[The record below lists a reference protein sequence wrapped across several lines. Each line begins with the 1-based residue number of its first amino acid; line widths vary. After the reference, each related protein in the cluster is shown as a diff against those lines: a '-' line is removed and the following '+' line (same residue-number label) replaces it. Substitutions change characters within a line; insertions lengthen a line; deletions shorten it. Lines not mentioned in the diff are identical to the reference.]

1 MHESGF
7 VSIVIVNWNANSQ
20 LADAIA
26 SIARHHRNLVS
37 SVIIVDNASTDDSL
51 NQAEA
56 LQNLP
61 FRPLII
67 RNSQNMGFG
76 KACNLGAQHAKSD
89 YLLFLNPDAVLYADT
104 LPIALAYMENPA
116 NAKVGICGVQL
127 LDDSGHVARS
137 CARFPTVLGLVA
149 HAVGLDRFIPRLGH
163 FMAEWGH
170 AHTRQVDHV
179 IGAFFL
185 VRRDLFDALQGFD
198 ERFFVYLEDLDFSR
212 RAHQAGWRSVYLVE
226 AQAFHAGGGTSNQ
239 IKARRLFYALRSRLL
254 YAFKHFSKLGAVAV
268 LLTTLLVEPVS
279 RSVLALLRFSG
290 GGLKETWIAYGLL
303 NAWLYQRL
311 RQMIAR

>member
-1 MHESGF
+1 MMD
-7 VSIVIVNWNANSQ
+7 IVIVNWNANSQ

-26 SIARHHRNLVS
+26 SIAKHHHNLVS

-104 LPIALAYMENPA
+104 LPIALAFMENPA
-116 NAKVGICGVQL
+116 NAKLGICGVQL

-137 CARFPTVLGLVA
+137 CARFPTVLGLGA

-163 FMAEWGH
+163 FMSEWDH

-268 LLTTLLVEPVS
+268 LLATLLVEPLS

-311 RQMIAR
+311 RQMITR